1 MAGDPAAGGERAAV
15 LDLLLVCPDGSSL
28 AQLTA
33 LRPWS
38 RRHRR
43 WWVCPP
49 TPEAR
54 SVLRGER
61 VRWSLRP
68 LADPLTGS
76 TLVDLA
82 MNVGPA
88 WRAVRQVRP
97 DVVLACGAAAAFP
110 FLGVARLLRIPGVYL
125 EDCDRPDGAGVLDR
139 ICRSLADRTVVPWDE
154 QVGLDPDCDVVGCL
168 L

>member
-1 MAGDPAAGGERAAV
+1 MAADPAGGGGRAV

-38 RRHRR
+38 RQHRP

-68 LADPLTGS
+68 VEDPLTGS

-88 WRAVRQVRP
+88 WRALRHVRP
-97 DVVLACGAAAAFP
+97 DVVLACGAAAVP
-110 FLGVARLLRIPGVYL
+110 FLGLARLLRIPGVYL
-125 EDCDRPDGAGVLDR
+125 QDCDRPDDPGVLDR
-139 ICRSLADRTVVPWDE
+139 ICRSLADRTVVPWE
-154 QVGLDPDCDVVGCL
+154 ELAVLDPDCDVVGCL